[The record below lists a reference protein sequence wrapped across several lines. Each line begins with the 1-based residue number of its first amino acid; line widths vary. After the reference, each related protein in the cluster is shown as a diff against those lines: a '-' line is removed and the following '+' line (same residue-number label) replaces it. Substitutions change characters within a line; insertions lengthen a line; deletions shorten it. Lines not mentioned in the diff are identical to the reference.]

1 MSRILGAVH
10 PALNYYAL
18 EASEKSFNQ
27 TTNFL
32 SQPVHKFSANKI
44 TVLWGMW
51 YMKALYLAIA
61 GLIGFG
67 IAKAL
72 YPEVI

>member
-1 MSRILGAVH
+1 LVACLF
-10 PALNYYAL
+10 PALNYYPL

>member
-1 MSRILGAVH
+1 
-10 PALNYYAL
+10 
-18 EASEKSFNQ
+18 
-27 TTNFL
+27 
-32 SQPVHKFSANKI
+32 
-44 TVLWGMW
+44 
-51 YMKALYLAIA
+51 MKALYLAIA